1 MRFVHRSAKAFALQA
16 GALALLL
23 FTAGIASAEVTFTRD
38 VAPIFQ
44 KSCQNCHRPGSIAP
58 MSLLNYEDARPW
70 ARSIKQR
77 VEARQMPPWHVDRT
91 VGIRSFK
98 DDPSLTDQEI
108 ATLVAWVDGGA
119 PRGNPADMPAPRQFE
134 DADRWHIGKD

>member
-1 MRFVHRSAKAFALQA
+1 MRFVPLALRVPVFAL
-16 GALALLL
+16 GVL
-23 FTAGIASAEVTFTRD
+23 TAATVSAQQSPTQVTFTRD

-58 MSLLNYEDARPW
+58 MSLLTYEDARPW

-91 VGIRSFK
+91 VGIRQFK
-98 DDPSLTDQEI
+98 DD
-108 ATLVAWVDGGA
+108 
-119 PRGNPADMPAPRQFE
+119 
-134 DADRWHIGKD
+134 

>member
-1 MRFVHRSAKAFALQA
+1 MRIHAFALVL
-16 GALALLL
+16 GVL
-23 FTAGIASAEVTFTRD
+23 TATTASAQPAPAQVTFTRD

-58 MSLLNYEDARPW
+58 MSLLTYEDARPW

-91 VGIRSFK
+91 VGIRQFK
-98 DDPSLTDQEI
+98 DDPSLTDREI
-108 ATLVAWVDGGA
+108 ETL
-119 PRGNPADMPAPRQFE
+119 
-134 DADRWHIGKD
+134 